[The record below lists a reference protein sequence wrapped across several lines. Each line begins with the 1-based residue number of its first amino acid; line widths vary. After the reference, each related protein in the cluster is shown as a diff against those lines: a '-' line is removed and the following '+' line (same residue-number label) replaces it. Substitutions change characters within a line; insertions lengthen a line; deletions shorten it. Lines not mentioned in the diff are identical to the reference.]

1 MDEDQNSIL
10 FQAMQNEMNPQAM
23 QASMRMTD
31 PNNPYP
37 IGAEMRM
44 KSPGGPLS
52 NPLRMQRPPTDFAG
66 RPSGA
71 NDNMRGPVVDRMQQ
85 FQRQQQENMR
95 NQIMNEVAQEAQT
108 ANPANKGM
116 MQRILDFYR
125 GID

>member
-1 MDEDQNSIL
+1 MMDEDSIL
-10 FQAMQNEMNPQAM
+10 FQAMKSEMNPEVM

-71 NDNMRGPVVDRMQQ
+71 NENMRGPVVDRTQQ

>member
-71 NDNMRGPVVDRMQQ
+71 NENMRGPVVDRMQQ

>member
-37 IGAEMRM
+37 IGADMRL

-71 NDNMRGPVVDRMQQ
+71 NENMRGPVVDRMQQ